1 VTVQP
6 ELTVYEVDIP
16 LHKTW
21 ATRDRGV
28 PPLTA
33 NQRLHHMTRAL
44 RTRNIREWVANSAH
58 DQGIPK
64 GKHLTVQLHYAPGDN
79 RRRDSDNLYPTF
91 KAACDALARGPR
103 KDWVGLELVP
113 DDTPEYMTKLAP
125 LIHPGKGDRRLW
137 LTIEVGILDA
147 ESGTTP

>member
-1 VTVQP
+1 VTALP
-6 ELTVYEVDIP
+6 EPAVYEVDIP
-16 LHKTW
+16 LV
-21 ATRDRGV
+21 REGRSMV

-33 NQRLHHMTRAL
+33 NQRLHFLHVRR
-44 RTRNIREWVANSAH
+44 RTRDIREAVATIARGKKIPSA
-58 DQGIPK
+58 Q
-64 GKHLTVQLHYAPGDN
+64 HLTVQLHYAPGDN

-125 LIHPGKGDRRLW
+125 VIHPGKGDRRLW
-137 LTIEVGILDA
+137 LTIEVRLR
-147 ESGTTP
+147 